1 MKKTGVPIA
10 GGIISIAVG
19 AIGLLIV
26 ITLGIG
32 LGIAFASPN
41 LYFDNRM
48 MPPFAGGFIVAGIV
62 IYFILNSIAI
72 AGGVFALQRKMWGF
86 ALAGAICSFL
96 SGWAWLFGV
105 AAIVLISISKP
116 EFDYVTPGA
125 PPAPMVPPPI
135 SPPPPSPPPI
145 QS

>member
-10 GGIISIAVG
+10 GGIISIVVG

-48 MPPFAGGFIVAGIV
+48 MPAFTGVFIIVGIV
-62 IYFILNSIAI
+62 IYFILNAITI
-72 AGGVFALQRKMWGF
+72 AGGVFALQRRMWGF

-96 SGWAWLFGV
+96 SGWGWMFGV
-105 AAIVLISISKP
+105 AAIVLISISKS
-116 EFDYVTPGA
+116 EFDYVI
-125 PPAPMVPPPI
+125 PPPPPSAVVPPPI
-135 SPPPPSPPPI
+135 SPPPSPPPPA